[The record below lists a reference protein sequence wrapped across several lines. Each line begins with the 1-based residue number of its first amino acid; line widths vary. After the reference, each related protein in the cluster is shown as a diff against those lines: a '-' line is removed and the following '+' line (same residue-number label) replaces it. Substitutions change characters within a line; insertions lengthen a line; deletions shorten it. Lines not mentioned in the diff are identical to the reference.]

1 MVSTLLNTITQYNCI
16 KILYKLSTNI
26 KINAFSTQPI
36 YIYVVVVLVL
46 VMFNLL
52 TYNNPEEIL
61 KKTRTV
67 STLKLY

>member
-1 MVSTLLNTITQYNCI
+1 MRFQHNQ
-16 KILYKLSTNI
+16 
-26 KINAFSTQPI
+26 

-52 TYNNPEEIL
+52 TYNNPEEIS

-67 STLKLY
+67 STPKLY